1 MLDSSLIM
9 LPKDPVRVFDLDV
22 PILTNGQSTEVFLT
36 TSIGDPG
43 LYDELC
49 YRLLRADADETFTF
63 HICTP
68 GGDLDSAI
76 RILDA
81 MRRSKATIVG
91 DLSGSVNSA
100 GTMITMG
107 CDSIRCA
114 PHTSFMI
121 HYYSASVEGKG
132 SELKARQSFM
142 NRILEN
148 LMYDVYEG
156 FLTPAEVATTV
167 EGADFWFDSTE
178 VMDRWETRKTTLTK
192 KKGKKK

>member
-1 MLDSSLIM
+1 
-9 LPKDPVRVFDLDV
+9 
-22 PILTNGQSTEVFLT
+22 
-36 TSIGDPG
+36 
-43 LYDELC
+43 
-49 YRLLRADADETFTF
+49 
-63 HICTP
+63 
-68 GGDLDSAI
+68 
-76 RILDA
+76 
-81 MRRSKATIVG
+81 
-91 DLSGSVNSA
+91 
-100 GTMITMG
+100 
-107 CDSIRCA
+107 
-114 PHTSFMI
+114 MI

-156 FLTPAEVATTV
+156 FLTLAEVATTV